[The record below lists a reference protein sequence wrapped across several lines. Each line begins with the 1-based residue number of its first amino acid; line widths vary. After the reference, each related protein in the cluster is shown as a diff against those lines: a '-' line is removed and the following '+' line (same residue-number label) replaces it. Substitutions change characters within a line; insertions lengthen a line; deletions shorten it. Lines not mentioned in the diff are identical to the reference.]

1 VLKVLNHY
9 QDQQKETRKRSP
21 GVIPVG
27 FFNWLKALFTTNTSP
42 SSEKRRQRNE
52 DEEEQEIEELLAI
65 DII

>member
-1 VLKVLNHY
+1 VFKVLNHY
-9 QDQQKETRKRSP
+9 QDQQKESWKRSP

-27 FFNWLKALFTTNTSP
+27 FFDWLKARFTTSTSP
-42 SSEKRRQRNE
+42 ESEKRRKRRE